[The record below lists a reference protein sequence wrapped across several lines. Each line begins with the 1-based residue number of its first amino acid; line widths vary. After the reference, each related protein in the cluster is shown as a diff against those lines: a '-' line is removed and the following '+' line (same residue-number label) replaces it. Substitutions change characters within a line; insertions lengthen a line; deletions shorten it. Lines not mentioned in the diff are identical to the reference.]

1 MQAGQHRG
9 NTDLFRGKVDS
20 KRATFPASRALPITA
35 LLKGFSMTRALYTW
49 PMSAIA
55 AVAFSFISLA
65 DVASL
70 PETQEQQTL
79 FLASAATGI
88 GFMNFSGSERVFCP
102 PANFA
107 IPAALVREH
116 ADRGLT
122 GEHDPTTFVMVAI
135 LELLKEFPCS

>member
-20 KRATFPASRALPITA
+20 KRVTFPASRALPITA
-35 LLKGFSMTRALYTW
+35 LMKGFSMTMALYTW

-79 FLASAATGI
+79 FLVSAATGI
-88 GFMNFSGSERVFCP
+88 GFFNLSGSELSSVRRSTLQFLP
-102 PANFA
+102 PWSESMRTA
-107 IPAALVREH
+107 V
-116 ADRGLT
+116 
-122 GEHDPTTFVMVAI
+122 
-135 LELLKEFPCS
+135 